1 MPGESAARELHEDTG
16 HQHSPGLLRHL
27 RHQPGRAP
35 SLAPPESRKP
45 MDK

>member
-16 HQHSPGLLRHL
+16 HQHSPALLR
-27 RHQPGRAP
+27 
-35 SLAPPESRKP
+35 LAPPESRKP